1 MPTTTLTQATDLTQA
16 VLAETGEYRYFSL
29 EGQSLQAQASSPA
42 VYGSSSTVADGA
54 DPSMTMGEFLA
65 VVGPEGAGDLQ
76 ALPALSPAVKPCPG
90 APMKSG
96 QSSRMGGLTP
106 RTLFNSTQ

>member
-65 VVGPEGAGDLQ
+65 AVGLEGAS
-76 ALPALSPAVKPCPG
+76 ALADHVVSPAGKPCPD

-96 QSSRMGGLTP
+96 QSSRMGRLAP
-106 RTLFNSTQ
+106 RALQFNSTQ